1 MMKEPINQ
9 EDITI
14 LNVYVSNNR
23 AREYR
28 EQVKVTMKWIMGS
41 ITYPTDWQNYKF

>member
-1 MMKEPINQ
+1 MTIRQSTYISEQTKLSKLMKVIFDHDKGVINQ

-23 AREYR
+23 A
-28 EQVKVTMKWIMGS
+28 S
-41 ITYPTDWQNYKF
+41 N